1 MSLPFL
7 FKGERRILLKK
18 AKEEEEEE
26 EEEKK
31 GSVSHATKILKT
43 LDIKA
48 MKHTYKSRK
57 KTNFATLQH

>member
-1 MSLPFL
+1 M
-7 FKGERRILLKK
+7 LKK